1 MDERRENDRDFPIDA
16 RIAGRSRRFCSRG
29 PLARRKHQRVNG
41 TRGQVTNDP
50 RLHLLRVI
58 YGGHYP
64 PWLRVG
70 QSFPWIGTPMTVVG
84 HLCRGLPAASG
95 LAASA
100 RETARGQSRL
110 RHGKVIFATS
120 TLRR

>member
-1 MDERRENDRDFPIDA
+1 MTRTATPCGSSMAATAPVVACWPEFSLDRYTYDGGWD
-16 RIAGRSRRFCSRG
+16 
-29 PLARRKHQRVNG
+29 
-41 TRGQVTNDP
+41 
-50 RLHLLRVI
+50 I
-58 YGGHYP
+58 YAA
-64 PWLRVG
+64 
-70 QSFPWIGTPMTVVG
+70 
-84 HLCRGLPAASG
+84 GLPAASG